1 MGELKALLP
10 WDGRPLLQYAV
21 DQLIAS
27 PVKRVAVVLGHQE
40 PALRA
45 LLPRSSRLLVV
56 DNPAYREGKVSSI
69 LAGVAALPPE
79 GHVLVLGVDQP
90 RPASLLT
97 RVIAGAPGGRGPI
110 TVASYGE
117 RRGHPVIFA
126 PALRAELL
134 ALEEATEG
142 LRAVAAPPRRL
153 GAPVR
158 DGLPP
163 GPDQPQHPGGR
174 GGGARPPHLK
184 RILSRARFRQ
194 LRDTRQPRRTSS
206 TSRERAGK
214 RYSRR
219 FS

>member
-1 MGELKALLP
+1 VRPSAPVNALLLAAGESTRMGELKALLP

-27 PVKRVAVVLGHQE
+27 PVERVAVVLGHQG

-45 LLPRSSRLLVV
+45 LLPRSARLLVV

-97 RVIAGAPGGRGPI
+97 QVIQAHLDGGARI
-110 TVASYGE
+110 TIASYGA

-126 PALRAELL
+126 PTLRAELL

-142 LRAVAAPPRRL
+142 LRAVLRRYAGEVHLCETGSPLALTNLNTPADVAA
-153 GAPVR
+153 
-158 DGLPP
+158 
-163 GPDQPQHPGGR
+163 
-174 GGGARPPHLK
+174 ARAL
-184 RILSRARFRQ
+184 L
-194 LRDTRQPRRTSS
+194 T
-206 TSRERAGK
+206 
-214 RYSRR
+214 
-219 FS
+219 

>member
-1 MGELKALLP
+1 M
-10 WDGRPLLQYAV
+10 
-21 DQLIAS
+21 
-27 PVKRVAVVLGHQE
+27 
-40 PALRA
+40 
-45 LLPRSSRLLVV
+45 V

-97 RVIAGAPGGRGPI
+97 RVIQAHLEGGAPI

-126 PALRAELL
+126 PSLRADLL

-142 LRAVAAPPRRL
+142 LRAVLRRYAEL

-174 GGGARPPHLK
+174 GGGARPAHLK
-184 RILSRARFRQ
+184 RILSR
-194 LRDTRQPRRTSS
+194 
-206 TSRERAGK
+206 RAPAG
-214 RYSRR
+214 
-219 FS
+219 